1 MAQAGEAQR
10 LASLWA
16 LDVLDTPPEA
26 EFDALVR
33 AAAAVCD
40 TPISLISLL
49 DAERQW
55 FKANHGLQEAAQT
68 PRDEAFCV
76 HTVEQGDLFE
86 VPDASTHPLFHDN
99 PLVTGGH
106 GIRFYAG
113 APVRLDDGA
122 VVGTLCVLDRKPRQL
137 DDRQR
142 EVLKQLAIAAA
153 RALEGRRAL
162 ANVRK
167 TAEALT
173 HSEARFRTLSEQA
186 PLGVYHTDAL
196 GHCTYTNARWQQ
208 IYGLTLE
215 QSLGD
220 GWSRG
225 LHAGDKAAVWQAWQ
239 QFSEDRNGFDMEFRV
254 VRPDG
259 SVRTV
264 RSMARAIRDA
274 ADRVSGFVGSVE
286 DVTRRKQLEAF
297 LDQTGR
303 LAAVGAW
310 ELDLGTN
317 ALTWSDQTK
326 RIHEV
331 PQDYAPTVE
340 EAIAFYAPE
349 ARRAVTEAVQAGID
363 RGQPWDLELPLQTAA
378 GRSIWVRALGEAE
391 FEAGKAVRLI
401 GAIKDVTE
409 SRSRQAE
416 LQREQSLRTQIE
428 QQAEETQ
435 RLLDE
440 RSQMLDILAHEVRQP
455 LNNASAAL
463 QSAASALAPMQE
475 QDASHRLSRARTV
488 LSQVLSS
495 IDNTLAVASLLARP
509 EPIGRD
515 DTDIN
520 ALLSV
525 TIADMPQ
532 PERDRIVVTRSTT
545 LRTASMDMSLMRLAL
560 RNLLA
565 NALRY
570 SPAGA
575 PVVVHL
581 ADSDEPLALLI
592 DVADQG
598 PGIAEAALPHL
609 FERGSHQQAALG
621 ARSGSKRDGATHGLG
636 LGLYIVRRVMELHG
650 GSVAV
655 LRNTPQGLTMQLTLV
670 QPSGD

>member
-10 LASLWA
+10 LASLLS

-55 FKANHGLQEAAQT
+55 FKANHGLPGAAQT

-86 VPDASTHPLFHDN
+86 VADASAHPLFRDN

-162 ANVRK
+162 ADLRK
-167 TAEALT
+167 TAEALA
-173 HSEARFRTLSEQA
+173 HSEARFRMLSEQA
-186 PLGVYHTDAL
+186 PLGVFHTDAQ
-196 GHCTYTNARWQQ
+196 GRCSYTNARWQQ

-225 LHAGDKAAVWQAWQ
+225 LHGGDKAEVWRVWQ
-239 QFSEDRNGFDMEFRV
+239 QFSADGGHFDMEFRV

-264 RSMARAIRDA
+264 RAMARAIQGATGD
-274 ADRVSGFVGSVE
+274 VGGFVGSVE
-286 DVTRRKQLEAF
+286 DVTRRKQLETF
-297 LDQTGR
+297 LDHTGR

-310 ELDLGTN
+310 ELDLGTH

-331 PQDYAPTVE
+331 PQDYTPTVE
-340 EAIAFYAPE
+340 GAIELFAPE
-349 ARRAVTEAVQAGID
+349 ARDVVAAAVRAGID
-363 RGQPWDLELPLQTAA
+363 HGKPWDLELPVQTAA
-378 GRSIWVRALGEAE
+378 GRTIWVRSQGEPE

-409 SRSRQAE
+409 ARSRQAE
-416 LQREQSLRTQIE
+416 LQREHSLRTQVE
-428 QQAEETQ
+428 QHAAETQ

-463 QSAASALAPMQE
+463 QSAAGALAPMQE

-509 EPIGRD
+509 EPIERA
-515 DTDIN
+515 DTDIQ

-532 PERDRIVVTRSTT
+532 PERDRIVVKRNTT

-575 PVVVHL
+575 PVAVHL

-592 DVADQG
+592 DVADEG
-598 PGIAEAALPHL
+598 RGIPAEALPHL
-609 FERGSHQQAALG
+609 FERGSHQLAAGG
-621 ARSGSKRDGATHGLG
+621 ARRGSKRDGATHGLG

-650 GSVAV
+650 GNVAV
-655 LRNTPQGLTMQLTLV
+655 LRNTAQGLTMRLTLA

>member
-1 MAQAGEAQR
+1 MPHAGEAQR
-10 LASLWA
+10 LASLLS
-16 LDVLDTPPEA
+16 LDVLDTSPEA

-55 FKANHGLQEAAQT
+55 FKANHGLPEAAQT
-68 PRDEAFCV
+68 PRNEAFCV
-76 HTVEQGDLFE
+76 HTVEHGDLFE
-86 VPDASTHPLFHDN
+86 VADASADPLFRDN
-99 PLVTGGH
+99 PLVTGSH

-153 RALEGRRAL
+153 RALEGRLAL
-162 ANVRK
+162 ADLRK
-167 TAEALT
+167 TAEALA
-173 HSEARFRTLSEQA
+173 HSEARFRTLCERA
-186 PLGVYHTDAL
+186 PLGVFHTDAQ
-196 GHCTYTNARWQQ
+196 GHCSYTNARWQQ

-215 QSLGD
+215 ESLGD

-225 LHAGDKAAVWQAWQ
+225 LHAGDKAEVWRAWQ
-239 QFSEDRNGFDMEFRV
+239 RFAADGGNFDMEFRV

-264 RSMARAIRDA
+264 RAMSRAIQDA
-274 ADRVSGFVGSVE
+274 TGAVSGYVGSVE

-297 LDQTGR
+297 LDHTGR

-310 ELDLGTN
+310 ELDLGTH
-317 ALTWSDQTK
+317 ALTWSEQTK
-326 RIHEV
+326 RIHEI
-331 PQDYAPTVE
+331 PQDCDPTVE
-340 EAIAFYAPE
+340 EAIEFYAPE
-349 ARRAVTEAVQAGID
+349 VRHVVAEAVQAGID
-363 RGQPWDLELPLQTAA
+363 QGKPWDLELPVLTAA
-378 GRSIWVRALGEAE
+378 GRTIWVRALGEAE
-391 FEAGKAVRLI
+391 FEGGKAVRLV

-409 SRSRQAE
+409 ARARQAE
-416 LQREQSLRTQIE
+416 LQREHSLRTQVE
-428 QQAEETQ
+428 QHAAETQ

-463 QSAASALAPMQE
+463 QSAAGALAPMQE

-488 LSQVLSS
+488 LAQVMGS

-509 EPIGRD
+509 EPIERA
-515 DTDIN
+515 DTDIQT
-520 ALLSV
+520 LLSV

-532 PERDRIVVTRSTT
+532 PERDRIVVRRSTT

-570 SPAGA
+570 SPPGA
-575 PVVVHL
+575 PVAVHL

-592 DVADQG
+592 DVADEG
-598 PGIAEAALPHL
+598 RGIPAAALPHL
-609 FERGSHQQAALG
+609 FERGSHQLAAGG

-650 GSVAV
+650 GNVTV
-655 LRNTPQGLTMQLTLV
+655 LRNTAQGLTMRLTLV